1 MGDFL
6 RAAGRSAFGRSA
18 EVGRLRQSTAK
29 DGSLQTKLWAR
40 TAQRAAMAYSESSGV
55 SRMDLLD
62 IWGKTVSCF
71 WDD

>member
-6 RAAGRSAFGRSA
+6 RVAGRSAFGRSV
-18 EVGRLRQSTAK
+18 EVERLRQSTAK
-29 DGSLQTKLWAR
+29 DGSFQTKLWAR
-40 TAQRAAMAYSESSGV
+40 TAQRAVMAYSESSGV

-62 IWGKTVSCF
+62 IWGKLYRGF